1 MFENVILPQCLQ
13 VGIKVEDTL
22 NYTLKELKM
31 IIKNTEE
38 RRMSDLKI
46 QARMD
51 FTNALTQTHFTA
63 MLLDKKAKAPEFIKM
78 YSYLF
83 SNEEIE
89 EYDRKQEQARFRAQ
103 MLAYAESFN
112 YKFNKS
118 ILAPTLV
125 RWMGTY
131 CQQKHCR
138 PIHNFIAI
146 KNH

>member
-1 MFENVILPQCLQ
+1 
-13 VGIKVEDTL
+13 
-22 NYTLKELKM
+22 M

-63 MLLDKKAKAPEFIKM
+63 MLLDKKATAPEFIKM

-89 EYDRKQEQARFRAQ
+89 EYDRNQEQARFRAQ

-112 YKFNKS
+112 YKFNKKK
-118 ILAPTLV
+118 
-125 RWMGTY
+125 RGG
-131 CQQKHCR
+131 K
-138 PIHNFIAI
+138 
-146 KNH
+146 

>member
-13 VGIKVEDTL
+13 VGIKIEDTL

-38 RRMSDLKI
+38 RRMNDLKI

-51 FTNALTQTHFTA
+51 FTNSLTQTHFTA
-63 MLLDKKAKAPEFIKM
+63 MLLDKKAKPPEFIKM

-83 SNEEIE
+83 SNEELE

-112 YKFNKS
+112 YKFN
-118 ILAPTLV
+118 
-125 RWMGTY
+125 
-131 CQQKHCR
+131 
-138 PIHNFIAI
+138 N
-146 KNH
+146 KNRGGK